1 MMVVV
6 MVLNCPVKGKRGGRM
21 AVIPMF
27 IFKLVIID
35 TGEQP
40 LDDVHNL
47 PIFQRIINEDVA
59 WV

>member
-1 MMVVV
+1 
-6 MVLNCPVKGKRGGRM
+6 M
-21 AVIPMF
+21 AVIPML

-40 LDDVHNL
+40 LDNVRNL
-47 PIFQRIINEDVA
+47 PIFQRIINEDVT

>member
-1 MMVVV
+1 
-6 MVLNCPVKGKRGGRM
+6 M

-40 LDDVHNL
+40 LDNL